1 MSTQRVIAH
10 RGLSSRAPENTMSA
24 FRAAVEAGIKWIET
38 DVDIIGDGTAVLIHD
53 SSLDRTTNCRGRYNE
68 LTASD
73 LPAIDAGRWFSPQ
86 FIGEPLPRLA
96 DLVDFMNESGVN
108 ANIEIKSNEEGARS
122 SLQLRDSVIAELER
136 LEPGRQVIV
145 SSFNHCLLYTSPS
158 PRDS

>member
-68 LTASD
+68 LTPRIY
-73 LPAIDAGRWFSPQ
+73 LP
-86 FIGEPLPRLA
+86 LTLA
-96 DLVDFMNESGVN
+96 DGFRPSSSG
-108 ANIEIKSNEEGARS
+108 SRCRG
-122 SLQLRDSVIAELER
+122 
-136 LEPGRQVIV
+136 
-145 SSFNHCLLYTSPS
+145 
-158 PRDS
+158 

>member
-1 MSTQRVIAH
+1 
-10 RGLSSRAPENTMSA
+10 MSA

-53 SSLDRTTNCRGRYNE
+53 SSLDRTTNCRGRDNE

-108 ANIEIKSNEEGARS
+108 ANIEIKSNEVR
-122 SLQLRDSVIAELER
+122 
-136 LEPGRQVIV
+136 
-145 SSFNHCLLYTSPS
+145 
-158 PRDS
+158 